1 MQVELVYALPSEQKR
16 YRFEAPAGIT
26 VQEALN
32 LSGILTE
39 IPSLLTPDLLI
50 GIWGKRVSLH
60 HTLQANDRIEIYRPL
75 LIDPKEVRQLLV
87 KKERQGKKR
96 SFYPKKLT

>member
-16 YRFEAPAGIT
+16 YRFEAPAGTT

-39 IPSLLTPDLLI
+39 IPSLLTPDLLL
-50 GIWGKRVSLH
+50 GIWGKRVSLD
-60 HTLQANDRIEIYRPL
+60 HTLQADDRIEIYRPL

-96 SFYPKKLT
+96 SFYPKK